1 MKRMHRKKV
10 SLAVAQALGAGIF
23 VGLAAPSAHG
33 QPAGPPAPAGYSEKI
48 TVTGTRIPSPNL
60 ESTSPI
66 NVITPQDIKFEHPV
80 SIENMI
86 NNMPQVFAG
95 QGNMLSNAATGTA
108 SVDLRG
114 LGPSRTLVLI
124 NGRRLPAGDP
134 TIYATDLN
142 MIPLPLIQRVDIYTG
157 GASAV
162 YGSDAI
168 SGVVNFIM
176 NDRFQGVQFDWGHSF
191 YNHQQGNGLAS
202 VISARAATNPSQF
215 KVPGDVDSDG
225 EVENY
230 SVTMGSDFANGKG
243 NATVFL
249 GYTRSHPVLQRD
261 RDYSACA
268 TGQSAAGFTCGGS
281 STSVPGR
288 FLDLNTGSSFTIA
301 DAAGNA
307 RPFNSGTDQFNFA
320 PFNFYQRP
328 DERYLADF
336 FAHYDITPWARV
348 YTEFQ
353 FMEDRTLAQIAPGGV
368 FFGTDPGSTN
378 VLTFDN
384 PLLSSG
390 FKSSFGITPT
400 TPGDVLIGRRNVEGG
415 GRLNDLRHDD
425 YRGVLGIK
433 GELPFAAGW
442 DYDVWYQMGKNVYSN
457 SFYNDF
463 SGSRVLKAIDVVT
476 DPTTGQPVCRSAL
489 AGTDPACVPYNI
501 FTTNSPSQASLNYL
515 QVPAFQ
521 TGFTEQSVVG
531 ATVSADLGMY
541 GWRLPWAKDGIG
553 VAFGLERRVEK
564 LEFNPDIEYVTH
576 DLMSFAGATLPIN
589 GRYTVR
595 EAYAEVKVPL
605 VQDRPFAQ
613 LLSVN
618 GSYRY
623 SDYSTNHT
631 TDTFGVGAEWAP
643 IKEVRLRGS
652 YQEATRA
659 ANIIELFLGQS
670 LNLFNMA
677 ADPCGTSAIG
687 GPPTATLAECLRTGL
702 PASQYGSVNLT
713 NQAGQYNYLQ
723 GGNPNLD
730 PEKSKS
736 YTLGVVFQPTRNL
749 TGSVDF
755 WKIKLD
761 KVVSRVPPSLAVTNC
776 ITSGT
781 NCDLIHRDPTL
792 GTLWTG
798 GGFVTGTNVN
808 LAKRKTS
815 GVDFSA
821 NYNQPIGAWGSIGV
835 NFVGTYV
842 KDFITE
848 PIPGQGDYN
857 CAGLYG
863 ATCGVPIPKW
873 RHRLRGTW
881 STPWNIDAS
890 LTWRHLDS
898 VDVELSSGNP
908 LLAGDFFPVVKQLSA
923 RDYIDLAAS
932 WAVTKEVTLWAG
944 VNNVFD
950 KDPPITD
957 SSIAGPASGNGN
969 TYPQVYDALGRRI
982 FISLTAKF

>member
-1 MKRMHRKKV
+1 MMKRMHRKKL
-10 SLAVAQALGAGIF
+10 SLAVTQALGAGIF
-23 VGLAAPSAHG
+23 VGMSAPAAFG
-33 QPAGPPAPAGYSEKI
+33 QPAPAAGYQEKI

-66 NVITPQDIKFEHPV
+66 NIVSPVDIKIEHPV
-80 SIENMI
+80 SIENLL
-86 NNMPQVFAG
+86 NNMPQVFAE

-108 SVDLRG
+108 SVNLRG
-114 LGPSRTLVLI
+114 LGSSRTLVLI

-134 TIYATDLN
+134 FIFATDIDA
-142 MIPLPLIQRVDIYTG
+142 IPLPLIQRVDIYTG

-162 YGSDAI
+162 YGSDAVA
-168 SGVVNFIM
+168 GVVNFIM
-176 NDRFQGVQFDWGHSF
+176 NDRFQGVQFDVGHSF
-191 YNHQQGNGLAS
+191 YNHQQGNGLAN
-202 VISARAATNPSQF
+202 VIAARAVTNPAQF

-230 SVTMGSDFANGKG
+230 SVAMGSDFANGKG

-301 DAAGNA
+301 DAAGNV
-307 RPFNSGTDQFNFA
+307 RPFSSTLDQFNFA

-328 DERYLADF
+328 DERYQADF
-336 FAHYDITPWARV
+336 FAHYDILPWIRS

-353 FMEDRTLAQIAPGGV
+353 FMDDRTLAQIAPGGI
-368 FFGTDPGSTN
+368 FFGGPGSEN
-378 VLTFDN
+378 LLTFDN
-384 PLLSSG
+384 PLLSAS
-390 FKSSFGITPT
+390 FKSTFGITPD

-415 GRLNDLRHDD
+415 GRLTDLRHTD
-425 YRGVLGIK
+425 YRGVLGFK

-442 DYDVWYQMGKNVYSN
+442 DYDVWYQMGKNVFQSG
-457 SFYNDF
+457 FFNDF
-463 SGSRVLKAIDVVT
+463 SGQKILKALDVVST
-476 DPTTGQPVCRSAL
+476 PNGPACRSAV
-489 AGTDPACVPYNI
+489 AGTDPACVPYDI
-501 FTTNSPSQASLNYL
+501 FSLGHVTQAALDYL

-531 ATVSADLGMY
+531 GTLGADLGMY
-541 GWRLPWAKDGIG
+541 GWKLPWAKDGIG

-564 LEFNPDIEYVTH
+564 LELHPDNEYVTA
-576 DLMSFAGATLPIN
+576 DLTSFAGPTLPIN
-589 GRYTVR
+589 GRYTVK
-595 EAYAEVKVPL
+595 EAYAEVKVP
-605 VQDRPFAQ
+605 VIQDRPWAQ
-613 LLSVN
+613 LLSIN
-618 GSYRY
+618 GSYRH

-643 IKEVRLRGS
+643 IKEARFRGS

-659 ANIIELFLGQS
+659 ANIIELFLGQG

-687 GPPTATLAECLRTGL
+687 GPPSATLAQCLQTGL
-702 PASQYGSVNLT
+702 PANLYGSPNLT

-736 YTLGVVFQPTRNL
+736 YTLGVVLQPMRNL
-749 TGSVDF
+749 SGSVDF

-761 KVVSRVPPSLAVTNC
+761 KVVSRVPPALAVTNC
-776 ITSGT
+776 VNSGV
-781 NCDLIHRDPTL
+781 NCDLIHRDPVL

-798 GGFVTGTNVN
+798 GGFVSATNVN
-808 LAKRKTS
+808 LAKRRTS
-815 GVDFSA
+815 GVDVSA
-821 NYNQPIGAWGSIGV
+821 NYLQPLGAWGSLAL
-835 NFVGTYV
+835 NFVGTWV
-842 KDFITE
+842 KEFVTE
-848 PIPGQGDYN
+848 PIPGLGDYD

-863 ATCGVPIPKW
+863 ATCGTPTPKW
-873 RHRLRGTW
+873 RHKLRGTW
-881 STPWNIDAS
+881 SSPWNVDLS

-898 VDVELSSGNP
+898 VDVELGSGNP
-908 LLAGDFFPVVKQLSA
+908 LLAGDFFPVVKTLSA
-923 RDYIDLAAS
+923 RDYIDLAGS
-932 WAVTKEVTLWAG
+932 WAINKTFTLWAG

-957 SSIAGPASGNGN
+957 SSIAGPAPGNGN

-982 FISLTAKF
+982 FVSVTAKF

>member
-1 MKRMHRKKV
+1 MKRMHRKKL

-23 VGLAAPSAHG
+23 VGLAAPAAFG
-33 QPAGPPAPAGYSEKI
+33 QPAPAAGTPGYQEKI

-60 ESTSPI
+60 DSTSPI
-66 NVITPQDIKFEHPV
+66 SIITPIDIQIEHPV
-80 SIENMI
+80 SIENML

-95 QGNMLSNAATGTA
+95 QGNFLSNAATGTA

-124 NGRRLPAGDP
+124 NGRRVPAGDP
-134 TIYATDLN
+134 TIYAADLN
-142 MIPLPLIQRVDIYTG
+142 GIPLPLIQRVDLYTG

-176 NDRFQGVQFDWGHSF
+176 NDRFQGVQFDIGHSF

-202 VISARAATNPSQF
+202 VIAARALTNPTEF

-268 TGQSAAGFTCGGS
+268 TGQSATGFTCGGS
-281 STSVPGR
+281 STSANGR
-288 FLDLNTGSSFTIA
+288 FTDLNTGNNFTIA
-301 DAAGNA
+301 DSAGNV

-320 PFNFYQRP
+320 PFNFFQRP

-336 FAHYDITPWARV
+336 FAHYDINPWMRS

-353 FMEDRTLAQIAPGGV
+353 FMEDRTLAQIAPGGI

-384 PLLSSG
+384 PLLTGS
-390 FKSSFGITPT
+390 FKNAFGITPT
-400 TPGDVLIGRRNVEGG
+400 TPGDVLIGRRDVEGG
-415 GRLNDLRHDD
+415 GRQNDLRHDD
-425 YRGVLGIK
+425 YRGVLGFK
-433 GELPFAAGW
+433 GELPFAPGW
-442 DYDVWYQMGKNVYSN
+442 DYDVWYQMGKNVFTN
-457 SFYNDF
+457 SFFNDF
-463 SGSRVLKAIDVVT
+463 SGSKILKALDVVT
-476 DPTTGQPVCRSAL
+476 DPSTGQPVCRSAL
-489 AGTDPACVPYNI
+489 AGTDPNCVPYDI
-501 FTTNSPSQASLNYL
+501 FHIGGVSQAALNYL
-515 QVPAFQ
+515 ITPAYQ
-521 TGFTEQSVVG
+521 TGFTEQSVFG
-531 ATVSADLGMY
+531 GTVSADLGMY
-541 GWRLPWAKDGIG
+541 GWKLPWAKDGVG

-564 LEFNPDIEYVTH
+564 LEFNPDIEYITH
-576 DLMSFAGATLPIN
+576 DLTSFAGATLPIN
-589 GRYTVR
+589 GRYTVK
-595 EAYAEVKVPL
+595 EAYTEVKVPII
-605 VQDRPFAQ
+605 QDRPWAQ

-631 TDTFGVGAEWAP
+631 TDTFGIGAEWAP
-643 IKEVRLRGS
+643 IKDLRFRGS

-687 GPPTATLAECLRTGL
+687 GPPSATLEQCLRTGL
-702 PASQYGSVNLT
+702 PANLYGSANLT

-723 GGNPNLD
+723 GGNALLE

-736 YTLGVVFQPTRNL
+736 YTLGVVWSPMRNL
-749 TGSVDF
+749 SGSVDF

-761 KVVSRVPPSLAVTNC
+761 KVVSRIPPSLAVTNC
-776 ITSGT
+776 INSGT

-792 GTLWTG
+792 GALWTG
-798 GGFVTGTNVN
+798 GGFVTGTNIN
-808 LAKRKTS
+808 LAKRKTQ
-815 GVDFSA
+815 GLDVSA
-821 NYNQPIGAWGSIGV
+821 NYVQALGGWGSLGV

-842 KDFITE
+842 KEFVTE
-848 PIPGQGDYN
+848 PIPGLGDYD

-863 ATCGVPIPKW
+863 ATCGTPTPKW
-873 RHRLRGTW
+873 RHKLRGTW
-881 STPWNIDAS
+881 STPWNVDLS
-890 LTWRHLDS
+890 LTWRHIDS
-898 VDVELSSGNP
+898 VDVDLSSGNA
-908 LLAGDFFPVVKQLSA
+908 LLTGDFFPVVKTLSE
-923 RDYIDLAAS
+923 RDYIDLAGS
-932 WAVTKEVTLWAG
+932 WAINKTFTVWAG
-944 VNNVFD
+944 VNNLFD

-957 SSIAGPASGNGN
+957 SSIAGPAAGNGN

>member
-1 MKRMHRKKV
+1 MKRMHRKKL

-23 VGLAAPSAHG
+23 VGLAAPSSYAQ
-33 QPAGPPAPAGYSEKI
+33 QPEKI
-48 TVTGTRIPSPNL
+48 EKVTVTGTRIPSPNL

-66 NVITPQDIKFEHPV
+66 SIITPTDIKFEHPV
-80 SIENMI
+80 SVENLL
-86 NNMPQVFAG
+86 NNMPQVFAD

-108 SVDLRG
+108 TVNLRG
-114 LGPSRTLVLI
+114 LGSARTLVLI

-134 TIYATDLN
+134 QAFPTDIDS
-142 MIPLPLIQRVDIYTG
+142 IPLPLIQRIDIYTG

-162 YGSDAI
+162 YGSDAV

-176 NDRFQGVQFDWGHSF
+176 NDRFQGVQFDIGHSF

-202 VISARAATNPSQF
+202 VIQGRAATNPSQF

-268 TGQSAAGFTCGGS
+268 TGQSATGFTCGGS

-288 FLDLNTGSSFTIA
+288 FLDLNTGKSFTIA
-301 DAAGNA
+301 DTAGNT
-307 RPFNSGTDQFNFA
+307 RPFNSALDQFNFA
-320 PFNFYQRP
+320 PYNFYQRP

-336 FAHYDITPWARV
+336 FAHYDIVPWMRA
-348 YTEFQ
+348 YTEFE
-353 FMEDRTLAQIAPGGV
+353 FMDDRTLAQIAPGGI
-368 FFGTDPGSTN
+368 FFGGVGSEN
-378 VLTFDN
+378 LLTFDN

-390 FKSSFGITPT
+390 FKSTFGITPT

-415 GRLNDLRHDD
+415 GRVTDLRHTD
-425 YRGVLGIK
+425 YRGVLGFK
-433 GELPFAAGW
+433 GELPFAPGW
-442 DYDVWYQMGKNVYSN
+442 DYDAWYQMGKNVVQSA
-457 SFYNDF
+457 FLNDF
-463 SGSRVLKAIDVVT
+463 SGSKILRALDVVT
-476 DPTTGQPVCRSAL
+476 DPATGQPICRSTL
-489 AGTDPACVPYNI
+489 AGTDPKCVPYDI
-501 FTTNSPSQASLNYL
+501 FHLGANTLAAIDFL
-515 QVPAFQ
+515 QTPAFI

-531 ATVSADLGMY
+531 ATLSADLGMY

-553 VAFGLERRVEK
+553 VAFGLERRTEK
-564 LEFNPDIEYVTH
+564 LELHPDEEYVTA
-576 DLMSFAGATLPIN
+576 DLTSFAGPTLPIN
-589 GRYTVR
+589 GRYTVK

-605 VQDRPFAQ
+605 IQDRPFAQ

-623 SDYSTNHT
+623 SDYNTGHT
-631 TDTFGVGAEWAP
+631 TDTYGIGAEWAP
-643 IKEVRLRGS
+643 VKEVRLRGS
-652 YQEATRA
+652 YQKATRA
-659 ANIIELFLGQS
+659 ANIIELFLGQG
-670 LNLFNMA
+670 LNLFNMS
-677 ADPCGTSAIG
+677 ADPCGTSSIG
-687 GPPTATLAECLRTGL
+687 GPPTATLAQCLLTGL
-702 PASQYGSVNLT
+702 KASQYGSGVLT
-713 NQAGQYNYLQ
+713 NVAGQYNYLQ

-730 PEKSKS
+730 PEQAKT
-736 YTLGVVFQPTRNL
+736 YTLGAVWQPMRNL
-749 TGSVDF
+749 SASVDYF
-755 WKIKLD
+755 KIKLD
-761 KVVSRVPPSLAVTNC
+761 KVVSRVPPPIAVSQC
-776 ITSGT
+776 IATGQF
-781 NCDLIHRDPTL
+781 CDLIHRDPVL
-792 GTLWTG
+792 GTLWAN

-808 LAKRKTS
+808 LSKRNTS
-815 GVDFSA
+815 GVDLSA

-842 KDFITE
+842 KEFVTE
-848 PIPGQGDYN
+848 PIPGLGDYD
-857 CAGLYG
+857 CVGLYG
-863 ATCGVPIPKW
+863 AVCGAPTPKW
-873 RHRLRGTW
+873 RHRVRGTW

-890 LTWRHLDS
+890 LSWRHINS
-898 VDVELSSGNP
+898 VDVELTKTDNP
-908 LLAGDFFPVVKQLSA
+908 FLGGDFFPVVKTLSA

-932 WAVTKEVTLWAG
+932 WAITKEVTLWAG

-957 SSIAGPASGNGN
+957 SSIAGPAAGNGN

>member
-1 MKRMHRKKV
+1 MHRKKL
-10 SLAVAQALGAGIF
+10 SLAVAQAVGAGLIVGLGAP
-23 VGLAAPSAHG
+23 AAYG
-33 QPAGPPAPAGYSEKI
+33 QTTAPAAGYQEKI

-66 NVITPQDIKFEHPV
+66 SIISPVDIKIEHPV
-80 SIENMI
+80 SIENLI
-86 NNMPQVFAG
+86 NNMPQVFAD

-108 SVDLRG
+108 DINLRG
-114 LGPSRTLVLI
+114 LGSARTLVLI

-134 TIYATDLN
+134 FIYATDIN

-168 SGVVNFIM
+168 AGVVNFIM
-176 NDRFQGVQFDWGHSF
+176 NDRFQGVQFDVSHSF

-202 VISARAATNPSQF
+202 VIQQRALTNPAQF

-225 EVENY
+225 EVEQY
-230 SVTMGSDFANGKG
+230 SVALGSDFANGKG

-249 GYTRSHPVLQRD
+249 GYTRTHPVLQRD

-268 TGQSAAGFTCGGS
+268 TGQSATGFTCGGS
-281 STSVPGR
+281 STAVPGR
-288 FLDLNTGSSFTIA
+288 FLDLNTGNSFTIA

-307 RPFNSGTDQFNFA
+307 RPFNAALDQFNFA
-320 PFNFYQRP
+320 PYNFFQRP

-336 FAHYDITPWARV
+336 FAHYDILPWLRT

-353 FMEDRTLAQIAPGGV
+353 FMDDRTLAQIAPGGI

-378 VLTFDN
+378 TLHFEN
-384 PLLSSG
+384 PLLSAQ
-390 FKSSFGITPT
+390 FKSTFGITPD
-400 TPGDVLIGRRNVEGG
+400 TPADVIIGRRNVEGG
-415 GRLNDLRHDD
+415 GRLTDLRHTD
-425 YRGVLGIK
+425 YRGVLGFK
-433 GELPFAAGW
+433 GELPFAPGW
-442 DYDVWYQMGKNVYSN
+442 DWDVWYQMGKNVFQS
-457 SFYNDF
+457 SFFNDF
-463 SGSRVLKAIDVVT
+463 SGSRILKAIDVVT
-476 DPTTGQPVCRSAL
+476 DPATGQPVCRAAL
-489 AGTDPACVPYNI
+489 SGADPACVPYNI
-501 FTTNSPSQASLNYL
+501 FTTNPPSQAALDYL

-531 ATVSADLGMY
+531 GTLSADLGMY
-541 GWRLPWAKDGIG
+541 NWRLPWAKDGIG
-553 VAFGLERRVEK
+553 VAFGLERRTEK
-564 LEFNPDIEYVTH
+564 LELHPDVLYVTH
-576 DLMSFAGATLPIN
+576 DLTSFAGSTLPIN
-589 GRYTVR
+589 GRYTVK
-595 EAYAEVKVPL
+595 EAYAEARVPII
-605 VQDRPFAQ
+605 QDRPWAQ

-631 TDTFGVGAEWAP
+631 TDTWGLGAEWAP
-643 IKEVRLRGS
+643 IREVRLRGS

-687 GPPTATLAECLRTGL
+687 GPPSATLAQCLRTGL
-702 PASQYGSVNLT
+702 PANLYGSQNLT

-723 GGNPNLD
+723 GGNVNLS

-736 YTLGVVFQPTRNL
+736 YTFGVVLEPLRNL
-749 TGSVDF
+749 TGSVDY

-761 KVVSRVPPSLAVTNC
+761 NVVSKIPPALAVTNC
-776 ITSGT
+776 INSGI

-798 GGFVTGTNVN
+798 GGFVTGTNIN
-808 LAKRKTS
+808 LSKRKTS
-815 GVDFSA
+815 GVDVSA
-821 NYNQPIGAWGSIGV
+821 NYVWPIDKWGSLAF

-842 KDFITE
+842 KEFVTE
-848 PIPGQGDYN
+848 PIPGLGDYN

-863 ATCGVPIPKW
+863 ATCGPPTPKW
-873 RHRLRGTW
+873 RHKFRTTW

-890 LTWRHLDS
+890 ISWRHIDS
-898 VDVELSSGNP
+898 VDVELGSGNP
-908 LLAGDFFPVVKQLSA
+908 LLAGDFFPVVKTLSA
-923 RDYIDLAAS
+923 QDYIDLAAS
-932 WAVTKEVTLWAG
+932 WAITKNFTLWAG

-957 SSIAGPASGNGN
+957 SSIAGPATGNGN
-969 TYPQVYDALGRRI
+969 TYPQTYDALGRRI
-982 FISLTAKF
+982 FISVTAKF

>member
-1 MKRMHRKKV
+1 MKRMHRKKL
-10 SLAVAQALGAGIF
+10 SLAVTQALGAGIL
-23 VGLAAPSAHG
+23 VGVATPAAFG
-33 QPAGPPAPAGYSEKI
+33 QPAPATGYQEKI

-66 NVITPQDIKFEHPV
+66 SIISPVDIKIEHPV
-80 SIENMI
+80 SIENLI
-86 NNMPQVFAG
+86 NNMPQVFAD

-108 SVDLRG
+108 AVDLRG
-114 LGPSRTLVLI
+114 LGAARTLVLI
-124 NGRRLPAGDP
+124 NGRRMPAGDP
-134 TIYATDLN
+134 TIYPSDIN

-168 SGVVNFIM
+168 AGVVNFIM

-202 VISARAATNPSQF
+202 VIAARAVTNPSQF

-225 EVENY
+225 ETENY

-243 NATVFL
+243 NATIFL

-288 FLDLNTGSSFTIA
+288 FLDLNSGSSFTIA
-301 DAAGNA
+301 NAAGDV
-307 RPFNSGTDQFNFA
+307 RPFNSALDQFNFA
-320 PFNFYQRP
+320 PYNFYQRP
-328 DERYLADF
+328 DERYQADF
-336 FAHYDITPWARV
+336 FAHYDILPWMRT

-353 FMEDRTLAQIAPGGV
+353 FMEDRSQAQIAPGGI

-384 PLLSSG
+384 PLLSAS
-390 FKSSFGITPT
+390 FKSAFGITPD

-415 GRLNDLRHDD
+415 GRLNDLKHDD
-425 YRGVLGIK
+425 FRGVLGFK
-433 GELPFAAGW
+433 GELPFAPGW
-442 DYDVWYQMGKNVYSN
+442 DYDVWYQMGKNNYSN
-457 SFYNDF
+457 SFFNDF
-463 SGSRVLKAIDVVT
+463 SGAKILKALDVVQT
-476 DPTTGQPVCRSAL
+476 PNGPACRSAV
-489 AGTDPACVPYNI
+489 AGTDPACVPYDI
-501 FTTNSPSQASLNYL
+501 FHVGAVSQAALDYL
-515 QVPAFQ
+515 ITPAFQ

-531 ATVSADLGMY
+531 ATLATDLGQY
-541 GWRLPWAKDGIG
+541 GWKLPWAKDGIG

-564 LEFNPDIEYVTH
+564 LEFHPDNEYITH
-576 DLMSFAGATLPIN
+576 DLTSFAGATLPIE
-589 GRYTVR
+589 GRYTVK
-595 EAYAEVKVPL
+595 EAYAEAKVPII
-605 VQDRPFAQ
+605 QDRPWAQ

-623 SDYSTNHT
+623 SDYSNGHT
-631 TDTFGVGAEWAP
+631 TDTWGLGAEWAP
-643 IKEVRLRGS
+643 IKEARFRGS

-659 ANIIELFLGQS
+659 ANIIELFLGQG

-687 GPPTATLAECLRTGL
+687 GPPSATLAQCLRTGL
-702 PASQYGSVNLT
+702 PANLYGSPNLT

-730 PEKSKS
+730 PEKAKS
-736 YTLGVVFQPTRNL
+736 YTLGVVLEPMRNL

-755 WKIKLD
+755 WKIKVD
-761 KVVSRVPPSLAVTNC
+761 KVISRVPPSQAVTNC
-776 ITSGT
+776 INSGV

-798 GGFVTGTNVN
+798 GGFVTATNIN

-815 GVDFSA
+815 GVDVSA
-821 NYNQPIGAWGSIGV
+821 NYLWPMDKWGSLSF

-842 KDFITE
+842 KEFVTE
-848 PIPGQGDYN
+848 PIPGLGDYD

-863 ATCGVPIPKW
+863 ATCGIPTPKW
-873 RHRLRGTW
+873 RHKFRSTW
-881 STPWNIDAS
+881 STPWNVDLS
-890 LTWRHLDS
+890 LTWRHIDS
-898 VDVELSSGNP
+898 VDVELGSGNP
-908 LLAGDFFPVVKQLSA
+908 LLAGDFFPVVQTLSA
-923 RDYIDLAAS
+923 RDYIDLAGS
-932 WAVTKEVTLWAG
+932 WAINKTFTLWAG

-957 SSIAGPASGNGN
+957 SSIAGPAAGNGN

-982 FISLTAKF
+982 FISVTAKF